1 MNILFF
7 GDIVGKP
14 GREAVK
20 YYLEQLNTQPY
31 DVVIANSENATH
43 GFGFSEK
50 NYHELMAAG
59 IHGFTGGNHSFD
71 RAKDAHIYDT
81 FPNLIRPLN
90 IGHKR
95 GGRGFCLIDT
105 GKTPLALVNI
115 LGQTFMQ
122 PYDSPWKALE
132 ETLPHVKALTPF
144 VLLDVHAEATA
155 EKFCLATY
163 AGSLGASVVLGTH
176 THVQTADE
184 RLLSNGTTGFLTDV
198 GFNGAQHSSI
208 GMNADLS
215 LAKFLGEGQGKN
227 TVAESHEVQV
237 CAVAIQLDEQTGH
250 CLGLTRIFERFTLPP
265 HIKVAS

>member
-1 MNILFF
+1 MMQILFF

-20 YYLEQLNTQPY
+20 HYLAYRNTVAY
-31 DVVIANSENATH
+31 DVVIANTENATH

-59 IHGFTGGNHSFD
+59 IQAFTGGNHSFD
-71 RAKDAHIYDT
+71 RGKDAHVYDT
-81 FPNLIRPLN
+81 YPNIIRPLN
-90 IGHKR
+90 SPHKKP
-95 GGRGFCLIDT
+95 GRGWCVLDVA
-105 GKTPLALVNI
+105 GVPLAVVNV

-122 PYDSPWKALE
+122 PYDSPWRCLE
-132 ETLPHVKALTPF
+132 EVLPQAKAAAAC

-163 AGSLGASVVLGTH
+163 AGQFEASVVLGTH

-184 RLLSNGTTGFLTDV
+184 RVLANGYTGFLTDV
-198 GFNGAQHSSI
+198 GFSGAEHSSI
-208 GMNADLS
+208 GMNAELS

-227 TVAESHEVQV
+227 VVAESHQVQV
-237 CAVAIQLDEQTGH
+237 CAVAITLDDATGA
-250 CLGLTRIFERFTLPP
+250 CLSLTRIFDRFTLPE
-265 HIKVAS
+265 HVKVS